1 MKKNFLN
8 GMMKATLVVGISSVL
23 GSCGSYIGYDDGIYG
38 ENAPRHIAKEPR
50 YERPTHETQSSY
62 KAYLQQ
68 KANGYSDFQG
78 NMQQPSYTPLTD
90 VNSYR
95 TPEQNQQP
103 TYNSYAGWGD
113 NPSQNSVIVYNN
125 YGYGGHYHPYWDWN
139 YRHNYYWGSGAW
151 GYPYSHY
158 YGYNYYRPYR
168 SGWSIT
174 IGSGYPYYGG
184 GYYGYYGSYYSP
196 YYYGYN
202 YYPYYYGYYPYE
214 RYYNGGYYNNGRKHN
229 GWVTS
234 RGGGV
239 RGDSQRY
246 EQYRQSNT
254 QSNSYNNGRSN
265 TYSRSYQEHN
275 SSPTPSPMYRSDN
288 SSRSYN
294 NSYDNSSRSYNS
306 GGGNYNNSGN
316 GAGTTRRNF

>member
-8 GMMKATLVVGISSVL
+8 RMMKATLVVGISSVL
-23 GSCGSYIGYDDGIYG
+23 GSCGGYIGYDDGIYG
-38 ENAPRHIAKEPR
+38 ESTPRYTSREPR
-50 YERPTHETQSSY
+50 YERPTQETQGSY

-78 NMQQPSYTPLTD
+78 NTQQPSYTPLTD

-113 NPSQNSVIVYNN
+113 NPSQSSVTIYNN
-125 YGYGGHYHPYWDWN
+125 YGYGGLYHPYWDWN

-202 YYPYYYGYYPYE
+202 YYPYYYGYYPYYYGGD
-214 RYYNGGYYNNGRKHN
+214 RYYYSGNTNYNRREVIRTNTR
-229 GWVTS
+229 
-234 RGGGV
+234 
-239 RGDSQRY
+239 RGDTNRY
-246 EQYRQSNT
+246 QNYE
-254 QSNSYNNGRSN
+254 NSR
-265 TYSRSYQEHN
+265 N
-275 SSPTPSPMYRSDN
+275 SSYRTSLPISGYEN
-288 SSRSYN
+288 RNYN
-294 NSYDNSSRSYNS
+294 NSSHSRNDLPTSGYENRNYTPSQSYESNRSYNS
-306 GGGNYNNSGN
+306 GSSNNSSNSGGGYRSSN
-316 GAGTTRRNF
+316 RR